1 MSARTASD
9 APTVSVVVPVYNDV
23 DRLRLCL
30 SALAAQEY
38 PRDKFEVVVVD
49 NNSTDDLRPA
59 LPDDERF
66 RLVAEQRRGS
76 YAARNTGV
84 STATGTV
91 LAFTDADCRPR
102 PDWLS
107 NAVARLEAADL
118 PDAVGGAIHLVFRHG
133 SAATT
138 GPELYEV
145 MHDFQQARYVAEL
158 SFAATANLVVRAASF
173 HRVGDF
179 DANLKSGGDLDW
191 GNRLLASGGHLVYSD
206 RAIVDHPSRPG
217 WRDLGQKS
225 LRVAIGLADKA
236 GPTAR
241 AELLASARHEAR
253 TAASVW
259 LRVWSRDR
267 PEGRSAKARY
277 AAAFTFVRL
286 VRCSVVLRRVAT
298 TGRARAVPVRGTA
311 PGT

>member
-1 MSARTASD
+1 MI
-9 APTVSVVVPVYNDV
+9 SVIVPVYNDV

-30 SALAAQEY
+30 AALAAQQY

-59 LPDDERF
+59 LPNDDRF

-84 STATGTV
+84 AIAAGTV

-107 NAVARLEAADL
+107 NAVARLEAADR
-118 PDAVGGAIHLVFRHG
+118 PDAVGGAIQLVFRHG
-133 SAATT
+133 SDATT

-158 SFAATANLVVRAASF
+158 SFAATANLVVRAATF

-191 GNRLLASGGHLVYSD
+191 GNRLVASGGHLVYGD
-206 RAIVDHPSRPG
+206 RAVVDHPSRPG
-217 WRDLGQKS
+217 WRDLEQKS
-225 LRVAIGLADKA
+225 LRVATGLADRS
-236 GPTAR
+236 GPTTR
-241 AELLASARHEAR
+241 RELLGSARHEAR
-253 TAASVW
+253 TAVSVW

-267 PEGRSAKARY
+267 PATRRAKARY
-277 AAAFTFVRL
+277 AAAFAFVRL
-286 VRCSVVLRRVAT
+286 IRCGVALH
-298 TGRARAVPVRGTA
+298 RATMASRA
-311 PGT
+311 PGASS